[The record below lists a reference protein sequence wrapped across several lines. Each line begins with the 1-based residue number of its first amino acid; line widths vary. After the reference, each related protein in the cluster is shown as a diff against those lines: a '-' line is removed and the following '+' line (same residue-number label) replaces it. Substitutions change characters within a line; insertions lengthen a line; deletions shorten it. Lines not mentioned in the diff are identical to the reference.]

1 MRRDIRSPAS
11 GRCRIPTKTTLRPT
25 PTGLGNLADGADA
38 LTLRPHRPSCRSLAR
53 RRAVERPSPMR
64 KVTTMINALREIEVA
79 DDDPVA
85 VEQIPLALTAG
96 NFVYDDGSTQVFEA
110 DGATTFVE
118 QGRETR
124 GRWHVDD
131 KGHFCS
137 FWPPSYRA
145 CYDLRWIVDGGKIVG
160 LRFTGLQSGESFAG
174 RYR

>member
-1 MRRDIRSPAS
+1 M
-11 GRCRIPTKTTLRPT
+11 KE
-25 PTGLGNLADGADA
+25 
-38 LTLRPHRPSCRSLAR
+38 
-53 RRAVERPSPMR
+53 VM
-64 KVTTMINALREIEVA
+64 TMIKALQEIDVA

-85 VEQIPLALTAG
+85 VEQIPVALTAG

-110 DGATTFVE
+110 DGATTYVE

-160 LRFTGLQSGESFAG
+160 LRFTGLQRGESFDG